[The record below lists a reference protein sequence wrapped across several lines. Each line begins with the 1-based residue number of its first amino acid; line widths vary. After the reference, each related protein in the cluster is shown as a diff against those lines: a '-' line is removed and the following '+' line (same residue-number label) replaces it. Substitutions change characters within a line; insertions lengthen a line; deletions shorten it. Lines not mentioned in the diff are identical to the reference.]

1 MKQTQRKN
9 DIRESGQRSKK
20 SFAGNRDGSM
30 DTGKS
35 LDRSLRS
42 RVYTSLLL
50 ALLALVAVSA
60 ATVAW
65 FSIAD
70 RARVRTMSLE
80 IVADVDLRMD
90 LDPHQT
96 IDQYVKTLSFESIAK
111 RIQSEKGFSMEET
124 PLQPVTTDDAVTF
137 TYENGSVVDDKSGA
151 YLEVTLH
158 FMAEKDM
165 VVHLTSANSSESSTD
180 GTAVLSE
187 TAGLPEA
194 MRISF
199 AADNQTWIYD
209 PGMGNESSTQGSM
222 KTFGLPGADRMTLT
236 DDNAMFSLKQGEDKA
251 VIMHIWLEGTAP
263 TCTDELRASQYAIRL
278 RFTGDSGEG
287 QEAAKTDDAAGR
299 LRAPAPL

>member
-9 DIRESGQRSKK
+9 DIRKSGQSSKK
-20 SFAGNRDGSM
+20 SFAGNRDESM
-30 DTGKS
+30 DAGKS

-50 ALLALVAVSA
+50 ALLALVAVTA

-137 TYENGSVVDDKSGA
+137 TYENGSVVDGKSGA

-209 PGMGNESSTQGSM
+209 PGMGSVSVTNSNE
-222 KTFGLPGADRMTLT
+222 KTFGLPDAAQMKT
-236 DDNAMFSLKQGEDKA
+236 DEDNSMFFLKAGVDKA
-251 VIMHIWLEGTAP
+251 VEVHIWLEGTDPA
-263 TCTDELRASQYAIRL
+263 CTDALKEADYAIRL
-278 RFTGDSGEG
+278 RFTGVQPEEES
-287 QEAAKTDDAAGR
+287 
-299 LRAPAPL
+299 

>member
-9 DIRESGQRSKK
+9 DIRESGHRSKK

-30 DTGKS
+30 DAGKS
-35 LDRSLRS
+35 PDRSLRS

-50 ALLALVAVSA
+50 VLLALVAVTA

-90 LDPHQT
+90 LDSHQT
-96 IDQYVKTLSFESIAK
+96 IDQYVKTLSFESIAA
-111 RIQSEKGFSMEET
+111 RIQREKGFSMEET
-124 PLQPVTTDDAVTF
+124 PLEPVTTEDAVTF
-137 TYENGSVVDDKSGA
+137 TYENGRAADDKKGA

-165 VVHLTSANSSESSTD
+165 VVHLTSANSSEDSTD
-180 GTAVLSE
+180 GTAVMSE
-187 TAGLPEA
+187 TMQLPEA

-199 AADNQTWIYD
+199 TADDQTWIYD
-209 PGMGNESSTQGSM
+209 PGMGNESSTQG
-222 KTFGLPGADRMTLT
+222 KLRTFGLPKADAMTLT
-236 DDNAMFSLKQGEDKA
+236 EDNAMFSLKQGVDKP
-251 VIMHIWLEGTAP
+251 VVMHIWLEGTDP
-263 TCTDELRASQYAIRL
+263 SCTDELKAAQYAIRL

-287 QEAAKTDDAAGR
+287 QEATEA
-299 LRAPAPL
+299 

>member
-1 MKQTQRKN
+1 
-9 DIRESGQRSKK
+9 
-20 SFAGNRDGSM
+20 
-30 DTGKS
+30 
-35 LDRSLRS
+35 
-42 RVYTSLLL
+42 
-50 ALLALVAVSA
+50 
-60 ATVAW
+60 
-65 FSIAD
+65 
-70 RARVRTMSLE
+70 MSLE

-137 TYENGSVVDDKSGA
+137 TYENGSVVDGKSGA

-187 TAGLPEA
+187 TAGLLEA

-236 DDNAMFSLKQGEDKA
+236 DDNAMFSLKQGKDKA
-251 VIMHIWLEGTAP
+251 VVMHIWLEGTAP

-287 QEAAKTDDAAGR
+287 HETAET
-299 LRAPAPL
+299 